1 MLVSAVQQRESVII
15 IYIYIYI
22 YSLPLEPPSKF
33 CLHRCCDQVPRKGTG
48 SKPYICE
55 MPRSPDGRAPL
66 CHSILS
72 HFSPRT
78 CSASKYMF
86 NPSLE
91 TVWKFGFQVLALV
104 DNIYPF
110 RHAVLL
116 DLGLCKNSGTSRA
129 MKIASETTAGLAM
142 SEGGGIWA
150 EKKKDSLPASPW
162 CQLFIHQSGNGGWEQ
177 APGHREGSRSFF
189 NGDNPNGT

>member
-1 MLVSAVQQRESVII
+1 MLCWFLPYNNVNQSQL
-15 IYIYIYI
+15 YIYI

-33 CLHRCCDQVPRKGTG
+33 CPHCCCDQVPRKGKG
-48 SKPYICE
+48 SDPYTCE
-55 MPRSPDGRAPL
+55 MPRSPDGRGPL

-72 HFSPRT
+72 HFSRRT

-86 NPSLE
+86 NPSWE

-110 RHAVLL
+110 RHVVLL

-129 MKIASETTAGLAM
+129 METESETTAGLAM

-150 EKKKDSLPASPW
+150 EKKKDSLLASPW
-162 CQLFIHQSGNGGWEQ
+162 RQPFINQLGNGEWEQ
-177 APGHREGSRSFF
+177 VLGHREGSWSFF
-189 NGDNPNGT
+189 NGDNPNRT

>member
-1 MLVSAVQQRESVII
+1 MVCWFLPYNNVNQSQL
-15 IYIYIYI
+15 YIYTHIF
-22 YSLPLEPPSKF
+22 PPSWASLNSASAAAAIRYPGKAKGATLTRVK
-33 CLHRCCDQVPRKGTG
+33 CHAVLMEGVP
-48 SKPYICE
+48 
-55 MPRSPDGRAPL
+55 

-72 HFSPRT
+72 HFSRRT

-110 RHAVLL
+110 RYAVLL

-129 MKIASETTAGLAM
+129 METESETTAGLAM

-150 EKKKDSLPASPW
+150 EKKTDSLPASPW
-162 CQLFIHQSGNGGWEQ
+162 RQPFISQLGNGEWEQ
-177 APGHREGSRSFF
+177 GLGHREGSWSFF
-189 NGDNPNGT
+189 NGDNPNRT